1 MSIPLNS
8 DPTHLVTMVL
18 HVILLQRHVRTQIQT
33 HNLLFLWYSPDHI
46 MTLCPLFTVCVGG
59 KSFSLHVS
67 FSLSLSTTHAFSSMP
82 VFVILFCFFYDVG
95 GRERERRGG
104 WLIHIYCTYGS
115 GNGSVLP
122 MDGNPSCFCFC
133 SPLRWTE
140 PLLMHH
146 CTEEKPCTIS
156 LDCHYWIYWY

>member
-8 DPTHLVTMVL
+8 DPTRLVTMVL
-18 HVILLQRHVRTQIQT
+18 HVILLQRHVHTQIQT

-67 FSLSLSTTHAFSSMP
+67 FSPLHMHFLLCPCLLSCSVSSMMSEA
-82 VFVILFCFFYDVG
+82 G
-95 GRERERRGG
+95 RERRGG
-104 WLIHIYCTYGS
+104 WLIHIYCMYGS

-122 MDGNPSCFCFC
+122 MDDNPSCFCSC

-140 PLLMHH
+140 LLLMHY